1 MASSE
6 QRMMASESSRRSW
19 RVRTLA
25 ASSWTS
31 PTSRKMATAP
41 STAPAASRTTMR
53 LVMMVVA
60 PTSWRWFSSSW
71 PEASTSGSRVFGT
84 TSRTGRP
91 SASFTGQPTM
101 AAACWLKRTTRPDV
115 STAMSPSMMESRMEA
130 TCRIDIEGAMAMESP
145 GPEP

>member
-25 ASSWTS
+25 ASSCTS

-41 STAPAASRTTMR
+41 STAPEASRTTMR

-60 PTSWRWFSSSW
+60 PTSCRWFSSSW
-71 PEASTSGSRVFGT
+71 PEASTWGRRVLGT

-101 AAACWLKRTTRPDV
+101 AAACWLKRTTLPDV
-115 STAMSPSMMESRMEA
+115 STAMSPSMMESRMAA
-130 TCRIDIEGAMAMESP
+130 TCRIDIDGAIDMESP
-145 GPEP
+145 GQRP